1 MNVKELIEFTKK
13 FYEPKDLMHNHSHS
27 ERILKM
33 VDKLK
38 PYVKEYYNDDN
49 IVYASYF
56 HGTIKTHENEIRE
69 WLFSQNIDSIDNII
83 EIAKESLKGNETK
96 SIEGKL
102 LHDAHM
108 IEGGKYFLLIKS
120 LITGSLRGQTLDETI
135 DYFENNVLNFGLCY
149 IPEAQVLLE
158 KAREEA
164 REVLKD
170 LKEYI

>member
-1 MNVKELIEFTKK
+1 MNVEELIEFTKK
-13 FYEPKDLMHNHSHS
+13 FYESKDLMHNHTHI

-33 VDKLK
+33 VDILAEYIEIDYNKEKLI
-38 PYVKEYYNDDN
+38 YG
-49 IVYASYF
+49 AYF
-56 HGTIKTHENEIRE
+56 HGCIKNNEREIRK
-69 WLFSQNIDSIDNII
+69 WLLNKKANNIEHII
-83 EIAKESLKGNETK
+83 EITKESLKENEAK

-120 LITGSLRGQTLDETI
+120 LITGSLRGQALDETI
-135 DYFENNVLNFGLCY
+135 YYFENNVLNFGLCY
-149 IPEAQVLLE
+149 IPEAQGLLE

-164 REVLKD
+164 NKVLKD